1 MDSLSKKE
9 QAIQSVLK
17 QVITYVPDGWLVSI
31 EKFNLIQEFLERLLS
46 LATENKFVD
55 AKLLSPFKNDPL
67 PSTASLIVTF
77 RELVLDSE
85 QSLQTFSELL
95 KGYETEY
102 SIDVGKGGLIRFEFG
117 FVGTYVKLVP
127 AE

>member
-1 MDSLSKKE
+1 MDFSSKKE
-9 QAIQSVLK
+9 QIIQSVLK
-17 QVITYVPDGWLVSI
+17 QVIAYTPEGWLVSI
-31 EKFNLIQEFLERLLS
+31 EKLHLIKEFLEKLLS
-46 LATENKFVD
+46 LSTEDEFAD

-67 PSTASLIVTF
+67 PSTVSLIVTF

-95 KGYETEY
+95 KGYANEY
-102 SIDVGKGGLIRFEFG
+102 SFDIGKGKLVRFEFG